1 MRQKIFILLLV
12 IFLLS
17 GLAACSSQ
25 NPMDVQ
31 TSETIREGETEEIQS
46 VSSIEDLTVK
56 TDKSS
61 NEDKQQNNPQEEEK
75 VDQNQFYIT
84 AGETV
89 FTAVFS
95 DNSSAEAFKKLLAEE
110 PLTVDMHD
118 YGSFEKVGEIRG
130 TLPRNDE
137 QIITEPGDVILY
149 LGTSITIYY
158 DTNSW
163 NFTRLGKIRN
173 VTKEDLLAALGDG
186 DVTVTFSLEKS
197 E

>member
-1 MRQKIFILLLV
+1 MKQKLFILLLV
-12 IFLLS
+12 IFLLP
-17 GLAACSSQ
+17 GLIACSSQ
-25 NPMDVQ
+25 NPMDGQ
-31 TSETIREGETEEIQS
+31 ISESIGEGESEGIQS
-46 VSSIEDLTVK
+46 VFSIEDLPVK
-56 TDKSS
+56 TDDSPK
-61 NEDKQQNNPQEEEK
+61 EDKQSNNSPEEEE

-89 FTAVFS
+89 FTAAFS
-95 DNSSAEAFKKLLAEE
+95 DNSSAEAFKNLLAEE

-118 YGSFEKVGEIRG
+118 YGSFEKIGEIG
-130 TLPRNDE
+130 DTLPRSDE
-137 QIITEPGDVILY
+137 QITTEPGDVILY
-149 LGTSITIYY
+149 LGTNITIYY

-173 VTKEDLLAALGDG
+173 ATKEDLLAALGDG

>member
-1 MRQKIFILLLV
+1 MKQKIFILLLV
-12 IFLLS
+12 IFLLP

-25 NPMDVQ
+25 NPMDGQ
-31 TSETIREGETEEIQS
+31 TSETIGEGEPEEVQS
-46 VSSIEDLTVK
+46 ASSIEDLPVK
-56 TDKSS
+56 TDKSTD
-61 NEDKQQNNPQEEEK
+61 EDKQQNNLQEEEK

-95 DNSSAEAFKKLLAEE
+95 DNSSAEAFKNLLAEK

-118 YGSFEKVGEIRG
+118 YGSFEKVGEIG
-130 TLPRNDE
+130 DTLPRNDE
-137 QIITEPGDVILY
+137 QITTKPGDVILY

-163 NFTRLGKIRN
+163 NFTRLGKIQDA
-173 VTKEDLLAALGDG
+173 TKEDLLAALGDG
-186 DVTVTFSLEKS
+186 NVTVTFSLEKS